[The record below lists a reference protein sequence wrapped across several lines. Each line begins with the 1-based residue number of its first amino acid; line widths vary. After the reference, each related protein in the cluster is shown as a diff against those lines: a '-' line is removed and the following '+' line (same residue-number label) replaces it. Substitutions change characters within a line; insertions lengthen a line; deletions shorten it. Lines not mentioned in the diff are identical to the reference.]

1 MVLWIIFYQRLLRN
15 LPHVFDFY
23 DNYINLPPRGPHH
36 VMMSPF
42 IFYYAAAL
50 HKKKILGVRVTV
62 FRQMVSC
69 VSNLKLNLPNVFIE
83 LKV

>member
-36 VMMSPF
+36 VMMSPRG
-42 IFYYAAAL
+42 L
-50 HKKKILGVRVTV
+50 WVTV